1 MPRAVRNNAS
11 APWTAW
17 LQGRPR
23 LRADRAA
30 PQGLWDAA
38 LMKLPSLLYS
48 SLVELFQKSPTTGMT
63 SDDPRM
69 IVADPDGTVL
79 WKGVAGMHGEHKEMA
94 HDGWLRTIAW
104 LGGQSVHG
112 DPGVRG
118 LRGAKGVKGA
128 SSASSAKSAN
138 SADSAGSVDGA
149 DGAVSGPP
157 RSPATAVAPRA
168 MARRTVND
176 GAGRPPARIH
186 VLDRPTPRTAAISW
200 SDPGVCHYGYQIWDM
215 GPAKR
220 TGVCVLSGSPIQ
232 VGDIVYC
239 PREDEA
245 PVNVGSMIAAAFVD
259 A

>member
-1 MPRAVRNNAS
+1 
-11 APWTAW
+11 
-17 LQGRPR
+17 
-23 LRADRAA
+23 
-30 PQGLWDAA
+30 
-38 LMKLPSLLYS
+38 
-48 SLVELFQKSPTTGMT
+48 
-63 SDDPRM
+63 
-69 IVADPDGTVL
+69 
-79 WKGVAGMHGEHKEMA
+79 MHSEHKEMA

-104 LGGQSVHG
+104 LGGQSAHG
-112 DPGVRG
+112 DPGVHG

-128 SSASSAKSAN
+128 GSGKSAN
-138 SADSAGSVDGA
+138 SANSSSSAE
-149 DGAVSGPP
+149 GAVSGP
-157 RSPATAVAPRA
+157 RHSPAAPVGPVAPIAPRA

-220 TGVCVLSGSPIQ
+220 TGVCVLSGSQIQ